1 MGFRLSKLYTRTG
14 DTGETGLGDG
24 RRVAKNDARIEAIG
38 AVDELNS
45 ALGLVAAETTDAE
58 IGALLSEIQH
68 DLFDLGGE
76 LSLPGQSLL
85 DEGRVAWLES
95 ELDRLNADLP
105 PLENF
110 ILPGG
115 GRAAAAAHL
124 ARAVGRRAER
134 RFVTLARTPTEGI
147 GPGGRYLNRLSDFLF
162 VIARRLARQS
172 GSGEVLWKRPR
183 RGGGESNQK

>member
-14 DTGETGLGDG
+14 DAGETGLGDG
-24 RRVAKNDARIEAIG
+24 RRVAKDDARIEAIG

-45 ALGLVAAETTDAE
+45 ALGLVAAETTDAV
-58 IGALLSEIQH
+58 IGAVLSEIQH

-76 LSLPGQSLL
+76 LSLPGHCLL
-85 DEGRVAWLES
+85 DASRVTWLEN

-124 ARAVGRRAER
+124 ARAICRRAER
-134 RFVTLARTPTEGI
+134 RYVTLTREKPE
-147 GPGGRYLNRLSDFLF
+147 PGSAGRRYLNRLSDFLF
-162 VIARRLARQS
+162 VIARRLARQ
-172 GSGEVLWKRPR
+172 GGNGEVLWKRPR
-183 RGGGESNQK
+183 RGAGQQSEK